1 MSKTPRSGWPFGT
14 TTVLTRGG
22 DGVEVRLRSL
32 SRKDGVEWR
41 RMRIEDEKFLRAV
54 EPTVEGDW
62 EDAHSSSQWR
72 KTWGNLKGVA
82 KEGTVVPAVIE
93 VDGAFAGQLTLG
105 NIQHGIVSSCWI
117 GYWVHSKQTGQ
128 GVATAAVALGVDH
141 AMKTLG
147 LHRVEATVME
157 ENASSRAV
165 LKKAGFREEGFL
177 KRNLHINGEWT
188 DHHLVAVTREELF
201 GEDSRGLVERMV
213 HEGELIYVPPGKR
226 KKS

>member
-22 DGVEVRLRSL
+22 DGAEVRLRSL
-32 SRKDGVEWR
+32 NRKDGVEWR
-41 RMRIEDEKFLRAV
+41 RMRIEDEKYLRAV
-54 EPTVEGDW
+54 EPTVDGDW
-62 EDAHSSSQWR
+62 AEAHSSSQWR

-188 DHHLVAVTREELF
+188 DHYLVAVTREELF

-213 HEGELIYVPPGKR
+213 HEGELVYVPPGKR